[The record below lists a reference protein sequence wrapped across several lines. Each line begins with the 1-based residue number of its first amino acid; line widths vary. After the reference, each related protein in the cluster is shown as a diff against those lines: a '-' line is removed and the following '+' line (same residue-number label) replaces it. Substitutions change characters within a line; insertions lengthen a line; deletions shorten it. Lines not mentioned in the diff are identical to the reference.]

1 MDPMTVISMA
11 PPEWF
16 PFLFCVGILLK
27 AFQLWLDRDKYDP
40 EDDSNKESE
49 VVG

>member
-1 MDPMTVISMA
+1 MDPMTVIAGA

-16 PFLFCVGILLK
+16 PLLFCIGILLK

-40 EDDSNKESE
+40 DDKQPKTDT
-49 VVG
+49 VG